1 MPSSTPTVSDHNL
14 PQKPLTLVQVAQVPP
29 QPKEAT
35 WLIEQLWLASG
46 VGLLGGHAKACK
58 TYLAAELSLA
68 VASGKPALGRF
79 AVPRPGPVLFFGA
92 EDSLAA
98 LRSRFEGLAITRGC
112 VLDHLAV
119 FLIDVPVL
127 RLDSAQDLK
136 RLRVA
141 IASCKP
147 RLVVLDPFVRL
158 VGRIDENS
166 AADVSA
172 VLGALRTIQRDLD
185 VAILLTHHTRK
196 SPVSHPNQAFRGST
210 DFAAW
215 SDSNLLL
222 ARKDKHL
229 VLTVEH
235 RSAPSPEPMSLSLA
249 QDPAPHLVAQSP
261 HSIAAT
267 VVSASNLDPLLDD
280 IRRHLRAAPQPLTTV
295 EIRDRL
301 RRRKCDVVAALER
314 LRADRLITRTA
325 TGWKTLSQ

>member
-1 MPSSTPTVSDHNL
+1 MPSSTPTAFEHNRSSN
-14 PQKPLTLVQVAQVPP
+14 PLTLVQVARVPP

-58 TYLAAELSLA
+58 TYLAAELALA

-79 AVPRPGPVLFFGA
+79 PIPRPGPVVFFGA
-92 EDSLAA
+92 EDSLSA
-98 LRSRFEGLAITRGC
+98 LRARFEGLAQARGC
-112 VLDHLAV
+112 DLEQLAV

-127 RLDSAQDLK
+127 RLDSPQDLA
-136 RLRVA
+136 RLRAA

-172 VLGALRTIQRDLD
+172 VLGALRALQRDLD

-222 ARKDKHL
+222 ARKDQHL
-229 VLTVEH
+229 VLTIEH
-235 RSAPSPEPMSLSLA
+235 RSAPAPQPLSLSLA
-249 QDPAPHLVAQSP
+249 QDPAPHLVALSP
-261 HSIAAT
+261 HGPAAP
-267 VVSASNLDPLLDD
+267 VDNSSNSDPLTDD
-280 IRRHLRAAPQPLTTV
+280 IRRQLHDASRPLTTV

-301 RRRKCDVVAALER
+301 RRRKSDVVAALQR
-314 LRADRLITRTA
+314 LRADRLITRTG
-325 TGWKTLSQ
+325 TGWQAL